1 MRISQHNLWRS
12 PTLASIAIF
21 AIINTVVLG
30 TLGNKTLSYALT
42 KEDRIGDDLI
52 YSGRPA
58 DIVLLGSSVMR
69 GPFYYCDLRPA
80 LSLVYA
86 NYNKSLALEQ
96 AIDKIDGEQKVY
108 NFSRD
113 GEMVSDAMLIVND
126 FLKDKNKPKVLVY
139 GIAPRDFLDH
149 TLPAETNTEEFNM
162 LADLSDCLRYS
173 NVFAEGKWQW
183 LQVLASKALPY
194 FDARKVVQERLAQ
207 TLKRPQAALPT
218 KASIN
223 KDPFD
228 TDEVH
233 AKEEILR
240 PLKKKFVEA
249 VRKDKTLKAE
259 AIASQIRMQ
268 KALMDAQ
275 NDTEAWR
282 QGLLQYAVR
291 YWYIDQARYKRQMHA
306 LEALLA
312 ITRERGIKVMLVNM
326 PLAAGNVSLLP
337 QDFYLTYLDDLRK
350 ASTKYGAKFIN
361 LQNRKEF
368 DRSCYKDPVHLN
380 VFGGHK
386 LIDLLASNI
395 VALMKDQAN

>member
-1 MRISQHNLWRS
+1 M
-12 PTLASIAIF
+12 ASLAIF
-21 AIINTVVLG
+21 AVINTVVLG
-30 TLGNKTLSYALT
+30 ALGNKTLTYALT
-42 KEDRIGDDLI
+42 KQNRIGDDLI

-86 NYNKSLALEQ
+86 NYNKSLALEK

-108 NFSRD
+108 NFARD

-149 TLPAETNTEEFNM
+149 TLPSETNTEEFNM
-162 LADLSDCLRYS
+162 LANLTDCMRYS
-173 NVFAEGKWQW
+173 NVFAEGGWQW
-183 LQVLASKALPY
+183 LQILASKALPY

-207 TLKRPQAALPT
+207 MFNRPQNAAPIPV
-218 KASIN
+218 AS
-223 KDPFD
+223 KQDPFD
-228 TDEVH
+228 
-233 AKEEILR
+233 AKNESSTREDILK

-259 AIASQIRMQ
+259 AIASRIRMQ

-282 QGLLQYAVR
+282 QGLLQYSVR
-291 YWYIDQARYKRQMHA
+291 YWYIDKARYNRQMHA

-312 ITRERGIKVMLVNM
+312 ITKKRGIKVMLVNM

-337 QDFYLTYLDDLRK
+337 QDFYLTYLDGLQK
-350 ASTKYGAKFIN
+350 TSTKYGAKFIN

-395 VALMKDQAN
+395 VDLMKN

>member
-1 MRISQHNLWRS
+1 MRLPGYNHWKS
-12 PTLASIAIF
+12 PAMASLAIF
-21 AIINTVVLG
+21 AVVNTVVLG
-30 TLGNKTLSYALT
+30 ALGNKTLTYALT
-42 KEDRIGDDLI
+42 EQNRIGDDLI

-80 LSLVYA
+80 LSLVYE
-86 NYNKSLALEQ
+86 NYNKSIALEK

-108 NFSRD
+108 NFARD

-149 TLPAETNTEEFNM
+149 TLPSETNTEEFNM
-162 LADLSDCLRYS
+162 LANLTDCLRYY
-173 NVFAEGKWQW
+173 NVFAEGGWQW

-194 FDARKVVQERLAQ
+194 FDARKVVQEKLAQ
-207 TLKRPQAALPT
+207 MFNRPQNAAPT
-218 KASIN
+218 PLATKQ
-223 KDPFD
+223 DPFD
-228 TDEVH
+228 AT
-233 AKEEILR
+233 KESSTREDILR

-249 VRKDKTLKAE
+249 VRNDKTLKAE

-282 QGLLQYAVR
+282 QGLLQYAIR
-291 YWYIDQARYKRQMHA
+291 YWYIDKARYNRQMYA

-312 ITRERGIKVMLVNM
+312 ITKQRGIKVMLVNM

-337 QDFYLTYLDDLRK
+337 QDFYLTYLDDLQK

-386 LIDLLASNI
+386 LIDLLANNI
-395 VALMKDQAN
+395 VELMKN

>member
-1 MRISQHNLWRS
+1 M
-12 PTLASIAIF
+12 ASLAIF
-21 AIINTVVLG
+21 AVINTVVLG
-30 TLGNKTLSYALT
+30 ALGNKTLTYALT
-42 KEDRIGDDLI
+42 KKDRIGDDLI

-80 LSLVYA
+80 LSLVYE
-86 NYNKSLALEQ
+86 NYNKSLALEK

-108 NFSRD
+108 NFARD

-149 TLPAETNTEEFNM
+149 TLPSETNTEEFNM
-162 LADLSDCLRYS
+162 LANLTDCLRYS
-173 NVFAEGKWQW
+173 NVFAEGGWQW

-194 FDARKVVQERLAQ
+194 FDARKMVQERLAQ
-207 TLKRPQAALPT
+207 MLNRPQNAAPT
-218 KASIN
+218 PVATKQ
-223 KDPFD
+223 DPFAA
-228 TDEVH
+228 T
-233 AKEEILR
+233 EESSTREDILR

-282 QGLLQYAVR
+282 QGLLQYSVR
-291 YWYIDQARYKRQMHA
+291 YWYIDKARYNRQMHA

-312 ITRERGIKVMLVNM
+312 ITKQRGIKVMLVNM

-337 QDFYLTYLDDLRK
+337 QDFYLTYLDDLQK
-350 ASTKYGAKFIN
+350 TSTKYGAKFIN

-395 VALMKDQAN
+395 VDLMKN

>member
-1 MRISQHNLWRS
+1 MRLPDYNLWKS
-12 PTLASIAIF
+12 PAMASLAIF
-21 AIINTVVLG
+21 AVINTVVLG
-30 TLGNKTLSYALT
+30 ALGNKTLTYALT
-42 KEDRIGDDLI
+42 KQNRIGDDLI
-52 YSGRPA
+52 YGGRPA

-80 LSLVYA
+80 LSLVYE
-86 NYNKSLALEQ
+86 NYNKSIALEK

-108 NFSRD
+108 NFARD

-149 TLPAETNTEEFNM
+149 TLPSETNTEEFNM
-162 LADLSDCLRYS
+162 LANLADCLRYY
-173 NVFAEGKWQW
+173 NVFAESGWQW

-194 FDARKVVQERLAQ
+194 FDARKMVQERLVQ
-207 TLKRPQAALPT
+207 MFNRPQNAALKVAGT
-218 KASIN
+218 KQ
-223 KDPFD
+223 DPFD
-228 TDEVH
+228 ATNESSTRED
-233 AKEEILR
+233 ILR

-249 VRKDKTLKAE
+249 VRNDKTLKAE

-268 KALMDAQ
+268 KALMDAR

-282 QGLLQYAVR
+282 QGLLQYSIR
-291 YWYIDQARYKRQMHA
+291 YWYIDKPRYNRQMHA
-306 LEALLA
+306 LQALLA
-312 ITRERGIKVMLVNM
+312 ITKQRGIKVMLVNM

-337 QDFYLTYLDDLRK
+337 QDFYLTYLDDLQK

-386 LIDLLASNI
+386 LIDLLANNI
-395 VALMKDQAN
+395 VELMKN

>member
-1 MRISQHNLWRS
+1 MRLPSYNHWKS
-12 PTLASIAIF
+12 PAMASLAIF
-21 AIINTVVLG
+21 TVINTVVLG
-30 TLGNKTLSYALT
+30 ALGNKTLTYALT
-42 KEDRIGDDLI
+42 KQNRIGDDLI

-80 LSLVYA
+80 LSLVYE
-86 NYNKSLALEQ
+86 NYNKSLALEK

-108 NFSRD
+108 NFARD

-149 TLPAETNTEEFNM
+149 TLPSETNTEEFNM
-162 LADLSDCLRYS
+162 LANLTDCLRYS
-173 NVFAEGKWQW
+173 NVFAEGGWQW

-207 TLKRPQAALPT
+207 MFNRPQNAAPT
-218 KASIN
+218 PVATKQ
-223 KDPFD
+223 DPFD
-228 TDEVH
+228 AT
-233 AKEEILR
+233 KESSTREDILR

-282 QGLLQYAVR
+282 QGLLQYSVR
-291 YWYIDQARYKRQMHA
+291 YWYIDKARYNRQMHA

-312 ITRERGIKVMLVNM
+312 ITKKRGIKVMLVNM

-337 QDFYLTYLDDLRK
+337 QDFYLTYLDDLQK

-386 LIDLLASNI
+386 LIGLLASNI
-395 VALMKDQAN
+395 VDLMKN

>member
-1 MRISQHNLWRS
+1 MRLPDYNHWKS
-12 PTLASIAIF
+12 PAMASLAIF
-21 AIINTVVLG
+21 AVVNTVVLG
-30 TLGNKTLSYALT
+30 ALGNKTLTYALT
-42 KEDRIGDDLI
+42 EQNRIGDDLI

-80 LSLVYA
+80 LSLVYE
-86 NYNKSLALEQ
+86 NYNKSLALEK

-108 NFSRD
+108 NFARD

-149 TLPAETNTEEFNM
+149 TLPSETNTEEFNM
-162 LADLSDCLRYS
+162 LANLTDCLRYS
-173 NVFAEGKWQW
+173 NVFAEGGWQW

-194 FDARKVVQERLAQ
+194 FDARKVVQEKLAQ
-207 TLKRPQAALPT
+207 MFNRPQNGAPRPIAT
-218 KASIN
+218 KQ
-223 KDPFD
+223 DPFD
-228 TDEVH
+228 AT
-233 AKEEILR
+233 KESSTREDILR

-282 QGLLQYAVR
+282 QGLLQYAIR
-291 YWYIDQARYKRQMHA
+291 YWYIDKARYNRQMYA

-312 ITRERGIKVMLVNM
+312 ITKQRGIKVMLVNM

-337 QDFYLTYLDDLRK
+337 QDFYLTYLDDLQK

-386 LIDLLASNI
+386 LIDLLANNI
-395 VALMKDQAN
+395 VELMKN

>member
-1 MRISQHNLWRS
+1 M
-12 PTLASIAIF
+12 ASLAIF
-21 AIINTVVLG
+21 AVVNTVVLG
-30 TLGNKTLSYALT
+30 ALGNKTLTYALT
-42 KEDRIGDDLI
+42 EQNRIGDDLI

-86 NYNKSLALEQ
+86 NYNKSLALEK
-96 AIDKIDGEQKVY
+96 AIDKIDGDQKVY
-108 NFSRD
+108 NFARD

-126 FLKDKNKPKVLVY
+126 FLKDNNKPKVLVY

-149 TLPAETNTEEFNM
+149 TLPSETNTEEFNM
-162 LADLSDCLRYS
+162 LANLTDCLRYY
-173 NVFAEGKWQW
+173 NVFAEGGWQW

-194 FDARKVVQERLAQ
+194 FDARKVVQEKLAQ
-207 TLKRPQAALPT
+207 MFNRPQNAVTTPVAT
-218 KASIN
+218 KQ
-223 KDPFD
+223 DPFD
-228 TDEVH
+228 AT
-233 AKEEILR
+233 KESSTREDILK
-240 PLKKKFVEA
+240 PLKKKFVEG

-268 KALMDAQ
+268 KALIDAQ

-282 QGLLQYAVR
+282 QGLLQYSVR
-291 YWYIDQARYKRQMHA
+291 YWYIDKARYNRQMHA

-312 ITRERGIKVMLVNM
+312 ITKKRGIKVMLVNM

-337 QDFYLTYLDDLRK
+337 QDFYLTYLDDLQK
-350 ASTKYGAKFIN
+350 TSTKYGAKFIN

-395 VALMKDQAN
+395 VDLMKN